1 MTDLDDAL
9 FFSIIYIIFFPFR
22 ALWQHTVFEAHI
34 KELPIPLGKVI
45 MVLDFAENFA
55 CFGQNEVQ
63 AAYWQREQVIIV

>member
-1 MTDLDDAL
+1 MIYVISNQITLKKKSKSRFRAHWQH
-9 FFSIIYIIFFPFR
+9 SIIDS
-22 ALWQHTVFEAHI
+22 HI

-63 AAYWQREQVIIV
+63 AAYWQREQVITV